1 MKINLTN
8 LEVFMQASKKI
19 TNIPKWPFADKM
31 EEEAVKEVLASDSW
45 WRNAGTQ
52 AKLFEKEFA
61 QYHGCKGGF
70 TVANGTVALEI
81 ALKALGIGDGDE
93 VIVPDFT
100 FYSTVSAVLA
110 VRAVPVLVDVKEDT
124 FCIDPEKI
132 EKAVTHKTKAVI
144 PVHMAGQIAD
154 MDAINEIAKKHKL
167 FVIEDSAHAHGA
179 MKKEQNAG
187 SFGTMSTFS
196 FQNAKLITAGEGGII
211 LSNDEKLLGQVL
223 LEANCGR
230 AEGDTTYQHVL
241 IGGNSRLSEVQG
253 AILRVQLSRLS
264 EQINLREKNY
274 KYLAEGLKDI
284 PGIILQTTDEDITV
298 HPHYMVMFYYDK
310 NAFGGASRAEFVE
323 YLKNAGIPVNR
334 SYECIHKLPVF
345 KTLSE
350 AAWRMDGTCANSQ
363 RISDEVVC
371 LSHNILLGDEA
382 LINDI
387 IEVIRNFKS

>member
-1 MKINLTN
+1 
-8 LEVFMQASKKI
+8 MQASKKI

-31 EEEAVKEVLASDSW
+31 EEEAVKEVLSSGSW
-45 WRNAGTQ
+45 WRNTGTQ
-52 AKLFEKEFA
+52 VKLFEKEFA

-81 ALKALGIGDGDE
+81 ALKSLGIGEGDE
-93 VIVPDFT
+93 VIVPEFT

-110 VRAVPVLVDVKEDT
+110 VRAIPVLVDVKEDT

-132 EKAVTHKTKAVI
+132 EKAVTNKTKAVI

-154 MDAINEIAKKHKL
+154 MDAINEVAKKYNL

-179 MKKEQNAG
+179 MRKEKSAG

-211 LSNDEKLLGQVL
+211 LSNDEKLLEHVL

-241 IGGNSRLSEVQG
+241 IGGNARLSEVQG

-264 EQINLREKNY
+264 EQIKLREKNY

-284 PGIILQTTDEDITV
+284 PGIVLQKTDEAMTV

-310 NAFGGASRAEFVE
+310 NTFGGASRAEFVE

-345 KTLSE
+345 KTLPVD
-350 AAWRMDGTCANSQ
+350 AWRMDGACANSQ

-371 LSHNILLGDEA
+371 LNHNILLGDEA

-387 IEVIRNFKS
+387 LEVIRNFNS